1 VDGVSSEAAV
11 ENKVEMRQAHTV
23 SPSGTLTP
31 SALTALD
38 AALTGNLQVQ
48 IFPGSMCGLQYP
60 DSASGYSEE
69 LDPPPPGIDVTQL
82 APCPRG
88 TPLCPWL
95 YPCFAALCP
104 LSSSVSDSAAL

>member
-1 VDGVSSEAAV
+1 MDGVSSEAAV

-69 LDPPPPGIDVTQL
+69 LDPPPP
-82 APCPRG
+82 A
-88 TPLCPWL
+88 
-95 YPCFAALCP
+95 
-104 LSSSVSDSAAL
+104 